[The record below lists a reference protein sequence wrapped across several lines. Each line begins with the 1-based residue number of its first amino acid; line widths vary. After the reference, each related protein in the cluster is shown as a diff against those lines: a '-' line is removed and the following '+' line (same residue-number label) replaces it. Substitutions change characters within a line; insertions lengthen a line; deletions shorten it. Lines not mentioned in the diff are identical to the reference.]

1 MQSEKLRIAFATP
14 EYVTEKH
21 FDGGLQNY
29 LGRVAKA
36 LSSLGH
42 DIHVVTLSHADAT
55 EFEHEGVMVHR
66 VMLKSSWQSSWQ
78 LFNRVTRYRM
88 ATTVHWLNLSTQVY
102 RKLKQLNRQKPFH
115 LIQFPNH
122 SFCGLVSMLL
132 LQTPHVLRLSSY
144 EPLFSCFQDPR
155 RQRTLDFRLLKL
167 LGRLQ
172 ARLSPYIYA
181 PSRWLQQMLI
191 DEDGIDRVRLVH
203 TPMYLEANNW
213 DSSLYDQLLN
223 DKNYLLFFGRLERR
237 KGVHILAQALV
248 RVLDENPDMHAVL
261 VGRDVSAASIP
272 SMAAYARSLCNK
284 FGDRLMI
291 VDSLQHRQLY
301 PIIANAKLVVLPSLA
316 DNMPNACLE
325 AMALG
330 KAVLGTRETSF
341 DEMITDDETGF
352 LVAAD
357 NVDALAEKIGY
368 AWNHPRL
375 FQIGDAARQKILEF
389 APEKTI
395 PALLSYY
402 QEVLQN

>member
-1 MQSEKLRIAFATP
+1 MQSETLRIAFATP

-21 FDGGLQNY
+21 FDGGLPNY
-29 LGRVAKA
+29 LGRVARA

-42 DIHVVTLSHADAT
+42 DIHVVTLSHADST

-66 VMLKSSWQSSWQ
+66 VMLNDGWQ
-78 LFNRVTRYRM
+78 LLNCATRYRL

-102 RKLKQLNRQKPFH
+102 RKLKQLSRQKPFH

-144 EPLFSCFQDPR
+144 EPLFSGFQDPR
-155 RQRTLDFRLLKL
+155 RQRTLDFKL
-167 LGRLQ
+167 LRLQERLQ

-181 PSRWLQQMLI
+181 PSRCLQKMLI
-191 DEDGIDRVRLVH
+191 DEDGIDRVRVVH
-203 TPMYLEANNW
+203 TPMYLETNDW
-213 DSSLYDQLLN
+213 DSSVYDQLLK

-248 RVLDENPDMHAVL
+248 RVLEENPNMYAVL
-261 VGRDVSAASIP
+261 VGRDVSTTSIP
-272 SMAAYARSLCNK
+272 SMAGYVRSLCNR

-291 VDSLQHRQLY
+291 VDSLSHRQLY
-301 PIIANAKLVVLPSLA
+301 PIIASAKLIVLPSLA

-330 KAVLGTRETSF
+330 KPVVGTTGTSF
-341 DEMITDDETGF
+341 DEVITNEKTGF
-352 LVAAD
+352 LVSA
-357 NVDALAEKIGY
+357 NNIDALAETIIY
-368 AWNHPRL
+368 AWTHPKL
-375 FQIGDAARQKILEF
+375 QEIGNAAQQKILEF
-389 APEKTI
+389 SPEKTI
-395 PALLSYY
+395 NALLSYY